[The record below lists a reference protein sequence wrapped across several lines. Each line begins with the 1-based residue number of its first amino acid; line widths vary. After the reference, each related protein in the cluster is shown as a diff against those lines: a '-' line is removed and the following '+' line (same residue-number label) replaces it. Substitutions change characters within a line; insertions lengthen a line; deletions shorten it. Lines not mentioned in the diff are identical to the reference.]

1 MAIRPWRYDGQ
12 AAGVAVTAAL
22 AGTGSYNP
30 VVDSPGTV
38 TFQTDTPYQGS
49 SYARFS
55 YPASGAT
62 GAFQGLSPATSAALH
77 SWTFAFRLRS
87 DITAVT
93 VNSQLAQFRTSTG
106 ALYTIRIVWTSGTPT
121 IHLFAGATDL
131 GQVGGVTI
139 NDAGT
144 TWYRVTGVVNG
155 TTGDYSIRIRSG
167 ADDSLYGSALTGT
180 NAAMVGVINAGTTSG
195 TAGLRVGVA
204 ASFTSQA
211 LVLDVDDV
219 RFDDGGTAELP
230 APSTTVISP
239 TFRWDAGTSAYVALD
254 SYRWSGTAYVPLDR
268 ATP

>member
-1 MAIRPWRYDGQ
+1 MAVRPWLYDGQ
-12 AAGVAVTAAL
+12 T
-22 AGTGSYNP
+22 AGTTVTGALSGTGAYNP

-38 TFQTDTPYQGS
+38 TFQTDTPYFGT

-62 GAFQGLSPATSAALH
+62 GAFQGLSPASAAALH

-93 VNSQLAQFRTSTG
+93 VNSQLAQFRTSGG
-106 ALYTIRIVWTSGTPT
+106 ALYTVRLVWTAGTPT
-121 IHLFAGATDL
+121 VHLYAGSTDL

-155 TTGDYSIRIRSG
+155 TTGAYEIRVRSG

-180 NAAMVGVINAGTTSG
+180 NAGMVGTIATGTTSG
-195 TAGLRVGVA
+195 SAGLRIGVA

-219 RFDDGGTAELP
+219 RFDDGGTSELP
-230 APSTTVISP
+230 VPSTSTPSP
-239 TFRWDAGTSAYVALD
+239 A
-254 SYRWSGTAYVPLDR
+254 YRWTGSAYVPLDAYR
-268 ATP
+268 WNGTVYLPLTTP

>member
-1 MAIRPWRYDGQ
+1 MTVRPWLYDGQ
-12 AAGVAVTAAL
+12 TAGTAITGLL
-22 AGTGSYNP
+22 AGTGAYNP
-30 VVDSPGTV
+30 VVDAGGSATY
-38 TFQTDTPYQGS
+38 QTDTPYQGS

-77 SWTFAFRLRS
+77 SWSLTFRLRS

-93 VNSQLAQFRTSTG
+93 VNSQLAQFRTSGG
-106 ALYTIRIVWTSGTPT
+106 ALYSIRIVWTTGTPT
-121 IHLFAGATDL
+121 IHLFAGSTDL
-131 GQVGGVTI
+131 GQVGGMTI

-144 TWYRVTGVVNG
+144 TWYRITGVVNG
-155 TTGDYSIRIRSG
+155 TTGAYEIRVRSG

-180 NAAMVGVINAGTTSG
+180 NAGLVGTINAGTTSG
-195 TAGLRVGVA
+195 SAGLRVGVA

-211 LVLDVDDV
+211 LVVDVDDV

-230 APSTTVISP
+230 KPSVAIPSTTY
-239 TFRWDAGTSAYVALD
+239 RWNGSAYIGLNSYRWNGSAYVALD
-254 SYRWSGTAYVPLDR
+254 C